1 MVRRPITTL
10 VAQGILPSPSTSPAL
25 YEQRQKLE
33 RAIMGDNLR
42 AKIARRPDR
51 AELVHRHILEDVR
64 PGVDPSLCDKQ
75 RQLKRAKLADT
86 LSNQLQARPGPLELV
101 AKNILHV
108 VEEESSSNTDCIK
121 DESSA
126 TAFSPDFGH
135 PSKWKEDPDSI
146 PLPEFIPTNQGLP
159 LFQVEVPHKYTLDD
173 DSNSEISGVQSP
185 ADVFSSIGDSPRCM
199 SDVTSPSTPSSFCQ
213 SKQMSPKY
221 FMEATAIP
229 VPKLVQQFEKLKEI
243 PSSSAVVKSG
253 SHDAI
258 FSSFTDLNSKPLKS
272 SQSVQSTT
280 KVKDSATTKQH
291 KRRSSAA
298 DASIFVAPSPQT
310 TGRPGNAGTRS
321 GQSSSSQSPS
331 PSPSLSQN
339 IAVRPGALQL
349 KTSEATQAVPYSQRG
364 APGKDQTNRRKS
376 AKGKKGG
383 HGGSGGVGSSSTG
396 GKQKMIKFHEYKVCF
411 VSRFLVY
418 CLVIKCYKTTD
429 CIATENFICIHV
441 KFSLLL

>member
-10 VAQGILPSPSTSPAL
+10 VAQGILPSPNTSPAL

-51 AELVHRHILEDVR
+51 SELVHRHILEDVR

-101 AKNILHV
+101 AKNILRV
-108 VEEESSSNTDCIK
+108 VEEESSSNPDCIK
-121 DESSA
+121 DECSPI
-126 TAFSPDFGH
+126 AFSPDFGH
-135 PSKWKEDPDSI
+135 PSKWKEDPDTI

-185 ADVFSSIGDSPRCM
+185 ADVFSSIGDSPRGMC
-199 SDVTSPSTPSSFCQ
+199 DVTAPPTPSSFCQ
-213 SKQMSPKY
+213 SQQMSPNN
-221 FMEATAIP
+221 FNETPTSA
-229 VPKLVQQFEKLKEI
+229 VPKSIKQI

-253 SHDAI
+253 SHDTI
-258 FSSFTDLNSKPLKS
+258 FSSFTGLNSKPLKS

-280 KVKDSATTKQH
+280 KAKDSTTTKQH

-310 TGRPGNAGTRS
+310 TSGQGNAGTRS

-339 IAVRPGALQL
+339 NAVRPGALQL
-349 KTSEATQAVPYSQRG
+349 VTAEATQAVPYSQRG
-364 APGKDQTNRRKS
+364 APGKDQTNRRKT

-383 HGGSGGVGSSSTG
+383 HGGSAGVGSSSTG

-411 VSRFLVY
+411 GVSLFIVLF
-418 CLVIKCYKTTD
+418 IN
-429 CIATENFICIHV
+429 IAL
-441 KFSLLL
+441 K